1 MGDAP
6 NPLAVVL
13 FSPLG
18 KSKSFGNTEGGEGAE
33 VSSTS
38 PLAVQPASHTDWVS
52 VYIAHTCGMTFI
64 GRKHMVRHT
73 ELAVLLTLCGV
84 AIWVTA

>member
-13 FSPLG
+13 FSSLG
-18 KSKSFGNTEGGEGAE
+18 KSKSFGNAEGAKGAE
-33 VSSTS
+33 VFATS

-52 VYIAHTCGMTFI
+52 VYIAHTSGMTFI
-64 GRKHMVRHT
+64 GREHMVRHT
-73 ELAVLLTLCGV
+73 ELAVLTLCGV

>member
-1 MGDAP
+1 MVGDAP

-13 FSPLG
+13 FSLWG
-18 KSKSFGNTEGGEGAE
+18 KQEFWKHRRSKGNRVFA
-33 VSSTS
+33 TS

-52 VYIAHTCGMTFI
+52 VYITHTCGMTFI
-64 GRKHMVRHT
+64 GREHMVRRA
-73 ELAVLLTLCGV
+73 ELAVLILCGV